1 MRIRSLVVP
10 AAVFV
15 LGPVLLGASCDAGT
29 KFNAPCPV
37 QPATWNFG
45 GTELN
50 PADYTP
56 APRAEKSSIDIE
68 LDQLYMRR
76 RIEQQLEKPPPNDP
90 NPSSGIFVDNVTL
103 SEQGTGAQK
112 LNLLTLRITPW
123 LRGQSGN
130 PASLQRS
137 YRLTL
142 KVVPYLVT
150 PSTVADQQQRQ
161 AFLGGGDNGAALRF
175 ELVDLYSLVNQEAV
189 SCSSA
194 NYDLVDSQVLTGLYD
209 SLGRQQPLVLPAD
222 KVTGM
227 ANALLGS
234 TTKLTGMNVGSD
246 LDLKIG
252 LLLDQGT
259 PTTFDPQT
267 SLAHFSQVDWG
278 VRLDTSFVGA
288 AIAREARTA
297 ATAEPAATV
306 NSINT
311 SFVSNGIDVVVD
323 GRLNKCGGINFTVN
337 AHVTPLIRKR
347 SDGKSI
353 LVAPSTQHTSNSG
366 GPAFVC
372 AVLDKIFSDIGNSIM
387 HPQGSATA
395 TIGSGV
401 CDSPMG
407 DPIEFDVGPGDHFY
421 ATAVDT
427 DGIFEVAGRSTFM
440 DGLLTAPRPPVTPCP

>member
-1 MRIRSLVVP
+1 MRIRSLVLP

-29 KFNAPCPV
+29 KFGAPCPV
-37 QPATWNFG
+37 QPAVWSVG
-45 GTELN
+45 GNELN
-50 PADYTP
+50 PADYAP
-56 APRAEKSSIDIE
+56 APRAAKSSIDIE

-90 NPSSGIFVDNVTL
+90 TPGSGIFVNDVAL
-103 SEQGTGAQK
+103 SEETSGGQT
-112 LNLLTLRITPW
+112 LNALTLRITPW
-123 LRGQSGN
+123 LRGSSGN

-137 YRLTL
+137 YRLKL

-150 PSTVADQQQRQ
+150 ATTVPDVDRRQ
-161 AFLGGGDNGAALRF
+161 AFLGGDNGAALRF
-175 ELVDLYSLVNQEAV
+175 ELVDLYSLTNQESV

-194 NYDLVDSQVLTGLYD
+194 NYDAIDSQVLTGLYD
-209 SLGRQQPLVLPAD
+209 SLSRQQPLVLPAD

-227 ANALLGS
+227 ANSLLGS

-246 LDLKIG
+246 SDLKIG

-259 PTTFDPQT
+259 PTNFDPQT
-267 SLAHFSQVDWG
+267 SLAHFSSADWG

-306 NSINT
+306 NSIT
-311 SFVSNGIDVVVD
+311 TAFVPNGIDVVVA

-337 AHVTPLIRKR
+337 AHVTPLVRKR

-353 LVAPSTQHTSNSG
+353 LVAPSTQQTSNSG

-421 ATAVDT
+421 ATQVDT

-440 DGLLTAPRPPVTPCP
+440 DGLVTTPRPSVPACP